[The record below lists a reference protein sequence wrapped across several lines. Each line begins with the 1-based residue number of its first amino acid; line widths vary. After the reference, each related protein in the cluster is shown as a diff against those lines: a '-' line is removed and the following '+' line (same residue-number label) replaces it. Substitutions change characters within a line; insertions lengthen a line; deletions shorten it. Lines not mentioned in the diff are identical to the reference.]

1 MKFNCKIQLQKSI
14 AKVNDK
20 IQLQNLNVNDKS
32 QILMSIAKVNLRTSN
47 NKKNQNNN
55 G

>member
-1 MKFNCKIQLQKSI
+1 MKFNCKSQCQNSI

-32 QILMSIAKVNLRTSN
+32 QILMSIAKVNLRTLN
-47 NKKNQNNN
+47 NKEN
-55 G
+55 